1 MKRKK
6 SKRKKNQL
14 NGTSSQEIIIDLP
27 AEKVRLNEITLQS
40 KEKKK
45 YTITKVEFWDLVKI
59 RYGWLLSLLLS
70 IFSCGRRYN
79 LQHSLTCKEGG
90 IVITCPHQTSQ
101 YNRSVANP
109 SM

>member
-40 KEKKK
+40 KEKKIHNHK
-45 YTITKVEFWDLVKI
+45 SRILGPCEDQIWMALITTTINI
-59 RYGWLLSLLLS
+59 
-70 IFSCGRRYN
+70 
-79 LQHSLTCKEGG
+79 
-90 IVITCPHQTSQ
+90 
-101 YNRSVANP
+101 
-109 SM
+109 